1 MEIFSLQARQ
11 ELASFILLASHAH
24 FICTSANSAWISQHL
39 KLLTLFT
46 MSTIGDTGYA
56 PIKSNLQHHHHPPH
70 QGKTSGV

>member
-24 FICTSANSAWISQHL
+24 FICTSANSAWISQYL

-46 MSTIGDTGYA
+46 TSTIGDTGYA
-56 PIKSNLQHHHHPPH
+56 PIKSNLQHPPPPA
-70 QGKTSGV
+70 KLRAFD